1 MTRINQQLDSVIKR
15 VNRKLVK
22 SEFVI
27 PVKTEEGI
35 LVGNV
40 LIVSRDNFKDLYR
53 NTELIYKGIALNK
66 IAIKVANL
74 TAINYMKYH
83 SRIEDLINVDM
94 KFGQALEDYQHFKT
108 RYFAARNTGDQF
120 KIDLYGA
127 RMTYAKDSCNY
138 WKKQAD
144 TLTAK

>member
-1 MTRINQQLDSVIKR
+1 MTRLNHQLDTVIKR
-15 VNRKLVK
+15 VNQKLFK
-22 SEFVI
+22 AESLI
-27 PVKTEEGI
+27 PVKTDEGI

-40 LIVSRDNFKDLYR
+40 LIASRDSFKDLYR
-53 NTELIYKGIALNK
+53 NNELIYKGIALNK

-74 TAINYMKYH
+74 IAIDYMKH
-83 SRIEDLINVDM
+83 HTRIEELIRVDI
-94 KFGQALEDYQHFKT
+94 KFGQSLEDYQHFKT
-108 RYFAARNTGDQF
+108 RYFAARNTNDQF

-127 RMTYAKDSCNY
+127 RMTYAKDGCKY

>member
-1 MTRINQQLDSVIKR
+1 MTRINQQLDHVIKR
-15 VNRKLVK
+15 VNQKLFK
-22 SEFVI
+22 SECII
-27 PVKTEEGI
+27 PVKTEDGI

-40 LIVSRDNFKDLYR
+40 LIVSRDSFKDLYR
-53 NTELIYKGIALNK
+53 NNELLYKGIALNK

-74 TAINYMKYH
+74 AAIDYMKH
-83 SRIEDLINVDM
+83 HTRIEELIRVDI
-94 KFGQALEDYQHFKT
+94 KFGQSLEDYQHFKT
-108 RYFAARNTGDQF
+108 RYFAARTNNDQF

-127 RMTYAKDSCNY
+127 RMTYAKDGCKY